1 MDVNV
6 KIKGHKLCIVDYPLL
21 ASNSAGVDHIKIAES
36 DWAGELYGYFQTGA
50 GSSPLVVKV
59 DDNNRVKIPAE
70 CLQAGGFYFGF
81 FQTSGLDHITTE
93 LIHYEVKTG
102 AGYTGEEPGP
112 TPEIWEQFTQAAA
125 AAGELLEQAI
135 SMSVHVHTMYVRN
148 AQGLNLVRF
157 KPAGYSYRDA
167 DVFSIYVNGLKLS
180 TGYVLDPQPTGE
192 VLIHFTP
199 SVSGTVEIDAMTAV
213 SAGGGGSVETDKTLT
228 IEDMP
233 ADSKAA
239 GDAIR
244 DLDAQVTDHD
254 TAITG
259 LQHSVSE
266 LDGEVTT
273 LDETVTTLD
282 GTVTSQGGR
291 ITTAE
296 EDILGLKGRM
306 TTAEGSIQAHEGE
319 FTTLKARTTANETN
333 ISTQAAQIGALQT
346 ADQALSDRISA
357 LENLGVADNIG
368 Y

>member
-21 ASNSAGVDHIKIAES
+21 ASNSAGVDHIKISES
-36 DWAGELYGYFQTGA
+36 DWTGDLYGYFQTGA

-59 DDNNRVKIPAE
+59 GDDDRVKIPAE
-70 CLQAGGFYFGF
+70 CLNSGGFYFGF
-81 FQTSGLDHITTE
+81 FQTSGMDHITTE

-102 AGYTGEEPGP
+102 AGYTGEDPGP
-112 TPEIWEQFTQAAA
+112 TPEIWEQFTEAAET
-125 AAGELLEQAI
+125 AGELLGQAI

-148 AQGLNLVRF
+148 AQGLSLVRF

-167 DVFSIYVNGLKLS
+167 DVFSIFLDGRKLS

-213 SAGGGGSVETDKTLT
+213 SAGGGGTVETDKTLT
-228 IEDMP
+228 QEDVP
-233 ADSKAA
+233 ADAKAA

-244 DLDAQVTDHD
+244 DLD
-254 TAITG
+254 G
-259 LQHSVSE
+259 
-266 LDGEVTT
+266 
-273 LDETVTTLD
+273 TVTTLD

-291 ITTAE
+291 ITTTE
-296 EDILGLKGRM
+296 EDILSLKGRM
-306 TTAEGSIQAHEGE
+306 TTAEGTIQTHEGE

-333 ISTQAAQIGALQT
+333 ISTQAGQIGALQT
-346 ADQALSDRISA
+346 ADQALSNRITA
-357 LENLGVADNIG
+357 LENLGLADNVG